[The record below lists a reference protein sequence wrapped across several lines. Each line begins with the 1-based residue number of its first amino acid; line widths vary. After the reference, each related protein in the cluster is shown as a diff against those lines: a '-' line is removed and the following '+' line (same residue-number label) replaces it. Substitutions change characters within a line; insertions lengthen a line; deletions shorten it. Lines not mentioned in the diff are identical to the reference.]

1 MAAVPHAAEN
11 GHSTGLVT
19 VAPGRFR
26 STARVRLFGPA
37 VPGPATVSARAHLRD
52 GMPSPYRADDFAMR
66 LIGALEEVLDP
77 IVAILDALPSYIDAD
92 LAPHD
97 VVELVSAWLGV
108 ELDETHRREH
118 RREVIRCAPELGR
131 RRGTRAGLELALRLA
146 FPEVPLRVRDGG
158 GVVWATD
165 PGELPRAAPPAL
177 VVYCEERLPD
187 ERLAAIA
194 RFIDR
199 MKPVHVAA
207 KLRVRLTS
215 GAEEGEQP

>member
-1 MAAVPHAAEN
+1 MAAAPQTGSDGRA
-11 GHSTGLVT
+11 TGLVT
-19 VAPGRFR
+19 VAPGRFP
-26 STARVRLFGPA
+26 STARVRLFAGPG
-37 VPGPATVSARAHLRD
+37 PRPATVSARAHLRD
-52 GMPSPYRADDFAMR
+52 GMPVPYRADDFAMR

-77 IVAILDALPSYIDAD
+77 IVAILDALPGYIDAD

-97 VVELVSAWLGV
+97 LLELVSAWLGV
-108 ELDETHRREH
+108 ELDETHVREH
-118 RREVIRCAPELGR
+118 RREVIRRAPELGR

-146 FPEVPLRVRDGG
+146 FPDVPLRVRDGG

-165 PGELPRAAPPAL
+165 PRELPPAVPPAL
-177 VVYCEERLPD
+177 VVYCEEALPD

-207 KLRVRLTS
+207 KLRVRVAP
-215 GAEEGEQP
+215 AEEEKP